1 MKTIDNSLLVNFL
14 RGTLALK
21 YGKPLEIVSKSN
33 VLGLHFISLSNG
45 YGIGIYGFNGTI
57 TAGEEMIEC

>member
-1 MKTIDNSLLVNFL
+1 VSTEDNSLLVNYL
-14 RGTLALK
+14 RGNLVLGN
-21 YGKPLEIVSKSN
+21 GKPLEIFSKSN

-57 TAGEEMIEC
+57 TAGVVTEF